1 LAIDEPRMYA
11 NTDGL
16 LFYKL
21 AANIRRICGYFSD
34 IQTTQ
39 LPAIIRI
46 ILMTMDVD
54 KLRISG
60 NHSCRSYCKF

>member
-1 LAIDEPRMYA
+1 
-11 NTDGL
+11 
-16 LFYKL
+16 
-21 AANIRRICGYFSD
+21 
-34 IQTTQ
+34 

-60 NHSCRSYCKF
+60 NHGCRSYCKF